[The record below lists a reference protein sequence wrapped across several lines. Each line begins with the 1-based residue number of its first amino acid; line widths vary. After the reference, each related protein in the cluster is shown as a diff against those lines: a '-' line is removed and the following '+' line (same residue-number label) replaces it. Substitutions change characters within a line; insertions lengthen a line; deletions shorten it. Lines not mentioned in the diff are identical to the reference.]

1 MKLSTVLA
9 SIKGEQEKTASEQ
22 PGAPLAKVGG
32 EKIASAPSATAE
44 KLKAA
49 LKEAT
54 AAASAST
61 PAAEKTAAATS
72 PIAGLTKLA
81 SSVAQAE
88 QEALVKEA
96 SLYGA
101 AVCDGFMVRL
111 AQYNEAAEK
120 IASQQIPAATKTA
133 GNADSFE
140 KFAQQNPELVKQA
153 AELGYSSTVNQ
164 LEKLAEAAWQKG
176 HDEGTEAIYK
186 AAHSSF
192 VQGYRDTAGL
202 LEALK

>member
-9 SIKGEQEKTASEQ
+9 SIKEQPAAPAAKGGGEKTAS
-22 PGAPLAKVGG
+22 APS
-32 EKIASAPSATAE
+32 ASAPSATAE

-54 AAASAST
+54 ASASAST
-61 PAAEKTAAATS
+61 PTAEKTAAETS
-72 PIAGLTKLA
+72 PIAGLTKIA

-96 SLYGA
+96 TLYGA

-111 AQYNEAAEK
+111 SQYNDAAEK
-120 IASQQIPAATKTA
+120 IASQQVPVATKTA
-133 GNADSFE
+133 GDGDSFE
-140 KFAQQNPELVKQA
+140 KFAQDNPQLVKQA
-153 AELGYSSTVNQ
+153 AEVGYASTINQ

-176 HDEGTEAIYK
+176 HDEGTAAIYK

-192 VQGYRDTAGL
+192 VQGYRDTAEL
-202 LEALK
+202 VEALK